1 VAILKAILRLYHFQ
15 ISQHSKGRTIEKEIV
30 RVSKLL
36 TESIEYDNKR
46 EIRYYT
52 NLIKQLSDALGEL

>member
-1 VAILKAILRLYHFQ
+1 M
-15 ISQHSKGRTIEKEIV
+15 SKGRTIEKEIV

-52 NLIKQLSDALGEL
+52 NLIKQLSVALGEL